1 LIGIGDP
8 AVQVAELVEG
18 HLLEV
23 GLVEV
28 LGESAFE
35 VDGEAF
41 VEEVEEGVD
50 EGGGDGDEA
59 EVEDPLD
66 EDCLVALYDR
76 FHDLSVEAGYVDA
89 QEGPQHQEHREQA
102 QVQHF
107 LALPGGDDYLDEC
120 FDAFE
125 EDGVD
130 VAFSAFLRRAGLTF
144 LSLRFSGSLMESV
157 ADFLFLA

>member
-1 LIGIGDP
+1 MEMLC
-8 AVQVAELVEG
+8 
-18 HLLEV
+18 
-23 GLVEV
+23 
-28 LGESAFE
+28 ESAFE
-35 VDGEAF
+35 VDGQAF

-76 FHDLSVEAGYVDA
+76 FHDLSVEAGDVDA
-89 QEGPQHQEHREQA
+89 QEGPQDQEHGQQA

-107 LALPGGDDYLDEC
+107 FALPGGDDYLDES

-125 EDGVD
+125 EDSVD
-130 VAFSAFLRRAGLTF
+130 VAFSAFLRGGGFTF
-144 LSLRFSGSLMESV
+144 FSLRFSGSLIESV